1 MMRTIEVLLVIIII
15 AGAYVSVSY
24 LTKLPDPR
32 EVAPVNLRR
41 LSLATLQML
50 DSDYDLGT
58 AVFDNDPAVWGRLQ
72 VALSASLPPNVV
84 YNLTVY
90 NVNSDGELYSYVNSI
105 SNAES
110 LGTNPDVSVYMV
122 ASSNV
127 TYNVVA
133 EKIGEGN
140 GGTLY
145 ILNCSDANG
154 WWITGY
160 TAQNLAQDLY
170 DLLSPYFNN
179 TVLVQSTTQLGQ
191 ILNGTAI
198 GGESLEKAV
207 VINTFGE
214 AVPIPSGYYASS
226 GVGYDPGSR
235 SYARY
240 AHTLGQRV
248 LQYNWTW
255 VSIVG
260 YPLYYVSNT
269 EMFSTS
275 QNGRGIYGMRE
286 IGTDGAT
293 NTGPAGLTSFLRG
306 LDNQTFSYNASSI
319 TGSPGVVYLSS
330 QALVKSNYYGIYPS
344 TYQTSTRAL
353 PASITSTYN
362 LNVTTYVF
370 NTVSTWNPAAV
381 YRHIISSGGTS
392 QYKGAFYAIGL
403 TRTPD
408 IRITALGILT
418 EYKPRLFPLKYTASD
433 ASRMVVLQL
442 GLIGGS

>member
-24 LTKLPDPR
+24 LTKLPDPS

-58 AVFDNDPAVWGRLQ
+58 AVFDDDPAVWGRLQ

-90 NVNSDGELYSYVNSI
+90 EVNGEDELYTYNNSI
-105 SNAES
+105 SNTEN

-160 TAQNLAQDLY
+160 TAQSLAADLQV
-170 DLLSPYFNN
+170 LLSPYFVQTVMVQN
-179 TVLVQSTTQLGQ
+179 TSQLYN
-191 ILNGTAI
+191 ILNGI
-198 GGESLEKAV
+198 PLENEVVQNAV

-214 AVPIPSGYYASS
+214 AVPIPTTYASQYS
-226 GVGYDPGSR
+226 TD
-235 SYARY
+235 YARY
-240 AHTLGQRV
+240 THLLGQRV
-248 LQYNWTW
+248 RTYNWTW
-255 VSIVG
+255 ASIVG

-269 EMFSTS
+269 QYASIANN
-275 QNGRGIYGMRE
+275 QNGFGIYGMRSV
-286 IGTDGAT
+286 
-293 NTGPAGLTSFLRG
+293 GPQGINGFLQG
-306 LDNQTFSYNASSI
+306 LDSKTYQSSGTQIASAV
-319 TGSPGVVYLSS
+319 GEVYLT
-330 QALVKSNYYGIYPS
+330 QDAAKYCNYYGIYPAAS
-344 TYQTSTRAL
+344 QTSARAL
-353 PASITSTYN
+353 SETILTNYHLAIGTCLFDKKNNYYPGAVFKHVASGQTD
-362 LNVTTYVF
+362 TTG
-370 NTVSTWNPAAV
+370 SLL
-381 YRHIISSGGTS
+381 
-392 QYKGAFYAIGL
+392 AIGL

-408 IRITALGILT
+408 IRLTALGLLS
-418 EYKPRLFPLKYTASD
+418 YYQPRLFPSKYTASGT
-433 ASRMVVLQL
+433 SRMVVLQL
-442 GLIGGS
+442 GLMGGT